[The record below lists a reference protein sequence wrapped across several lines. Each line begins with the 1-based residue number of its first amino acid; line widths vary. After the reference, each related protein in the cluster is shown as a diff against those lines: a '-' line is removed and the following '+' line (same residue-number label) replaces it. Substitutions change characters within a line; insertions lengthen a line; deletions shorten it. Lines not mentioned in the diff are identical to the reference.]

1 MTNLSLLLVCCFG
14 SGAALRLGKKASV
27 ETPDKIPVWILY
39 SYTPQSLNTM
49 VELNL
54 KALRKNAPSDRY
66 EINLVN
72 DSNVKSLIPDLPEE
86 YFSLPDFGSRS
97 DVIRSA
103 LLAHY
108 GGFYMDGDVL
118 VTRDLSFFTDKLKD
132 ADMVSYGIF
141 TKNKC
146 EEQGAFSS
154 NVMAVRKGN
163 ELVTRWWDRN
173 KEQMRSR
180 CEFASTEKN
189 VKNGGC
195 CYEPDG
201 NKRNKC
207 HVPWARLGEGTAK
220 PILREILN
228 RTERNF
234 KIFCFGEKGADGQ
247 QGFAPDMFGNIMWQE
262 LVSGEQSCRDD
273 SKGKTLDSGKVV
285 EFVKDKSQAEGQGSC
300 PCWEEKENLM
310 CGDMKKFPK
319 KADHGFK
326 LFDRG
331 IYHLFNSLV
340 GGIPKKYS
348 EEEVINGPWVASKIY
363 RQALGRE

>member
-1 MTNLSLLLVCCFG
+1 VVR
-14 SGAALRLGKKASV
+14 A
-27 ETPDKIPVWILY
+27 
-39 SYTPQSLNTM
+39 
-49 VELNL
+49 
-54 KALRKNAPSDRY
+54 
-66 EINLVN
+66 
-72 DSNVKSLIPDLPEE
+72 
-86 YFSLPDFGSRS
+86 
-97 DVIRSA
+97 A

-118 VTRDLSFFTDKLKD
+118 VTKDLSFFTDKLKD
-132 ADMVSYGIF
+132 ADLVSYGIF

-163 ELVTRWWDRN
+163 ELVNEWWRRN

-180 CEFASTEKN
+180 CEFDKQGDMH
-189 VKNGGC
+189 NGAC
-195 CYEPDG
+195 CYNPDG
-201 NKRNKC
+201 QKREKC
-207 HVPWARLGEGTAK
+207 HVPWAKLGENTAK
-220 PILREILN
+220 PVLREILN

-234 KIFCFGEKGADGQ
+234 KIFCFGEKGVDGQ

-262 LVSGEQSCRDD
+262 LVSSEESCRD
-273 SKGKTLDSGKVV
+273 SNKGKTLESGKVV
-285 EFVKDKSQAEGQGSC
+285 EFIKDKFQAEGQGSC

-310 CGDMKKFPK
+310 CADMKLFPK
-319 KADHGFK
+319 KTDHGFK

-348 EEEVINGPWVASKIY
+348 EEEVISGPWVASKLY
-363 RQALGRE
+363 KKALGRW